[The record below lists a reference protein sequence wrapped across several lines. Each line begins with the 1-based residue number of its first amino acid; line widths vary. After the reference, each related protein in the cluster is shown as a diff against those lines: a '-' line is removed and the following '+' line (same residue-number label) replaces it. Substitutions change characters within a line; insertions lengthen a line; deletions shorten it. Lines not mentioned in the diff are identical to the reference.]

1 MKRFSFRRAMVY
13 VIPIALFAA
22 MIVWFLAA
30 FVNTSSSEQDQ
41 ELASVKNN
49 IEKGVTM
56 CYAIEGV
63 YPESLEYLA
72 ENYNLI
78 YDEDK
83 YIVRYDCF
91 ADNVRPTVNVMEK
104 QERQGTPE

>member
-1 MKRFSFRRAMVY
+1 MKRFSFRRAM
-13 VIPIALFAA
+13 I
-22 MIVWFLAA
+22 WFLGA
-30 FVNTSSSEQDQ
+30 FLNTSNSEQEQ

-63 YPESLEYLA
+63 YPESLEYLT
-72 ENYNLI
+72 ENYNVI
-78 YDEDK
+78 YNKDK

-91 ADNVRPTVNVMEK
+91 ADNVRPTVNVLEK
-104 QERQGTPE
+104 QEVQGVAE